1 VFVHEKVVFIKC
13 SSFLESDS
21 GYPLYDYGEGKGKL
35 FGERYEPNIVESVVE
50 MEGVGV
56 Y

>member
-1 VFVHEKVVFIKC
+1 MFIKC
-13 SSFLESDS
+13 SSFLVSDS

-35 FGERYEPNIVESVVE
+35 FGERYEPIVESVVE